1 MNYKY
6 KLSLKVVIFLFL
18 LLNNKLGFSQIFD
31 GLRVGGGVGVS
42 LYLGSQMDSKISTNT
57 FNKSEL
63 NSGYNLQ
70 IYKAIDSRNEFGLRF
85 LKSELWSFKSEN
97 QLGLNNNFNEIAF
110 VYQRSLNSNN
120 GMNRGGNF
128 TFNLLAG
135 IGLLDYSA
143 AFYTINPT
151 GEFNYFSSI
160 GNGYKPVQSPSYLI
174 REKKMAVSGIVGFN
188 IGCRI
193 APNLS
198 LFFENSVSLS
208 SSNKFT
214 GNLSLKSNLPNNG
227 FSYHAISLFIN
238 LGNQRGRLGCPK
250 F

>member
-1 MNYKY
+1 MNFNYKLPI
-6 KLSLKVVIFLFL
+6 KGLLFLSL
-18 LLNNKLGFSQIFD
+18 LLNYQFVFSQILD
-31 GLRVGGGVGVS
+31 GVRIGGGLGVS
-42 LYLGSQMDSKISTNT
+42 VYLGSQMDSKISTNT

-63 NSGYNLQ
+63 NSGFNVQ
-70 IYKAIDSRNEFGLRF
+70 IYKALDNKNELGIRF
-85 LKSELWSFKSEN
+85 LKSELWSFKSED

-110 VYQRSLNSNN
+110 IYQRSLNNNN
-120 GMNRGGNF
+120 GMNRGSF

-143 AFYTINPT
+143 AFYTINPN

-160 GNGYKPVQSPSYLI
+160 GNGYKPVQNSNLLI
-174 REKKMAVSGIVGFN
+174 REKKLAVSGILGFN

-198 LFFENSVSLS
+198 LFLENSVSLS

-227 FSYHAISLFIN
+227 FSYHALSLFIN
-238 LGNQRGRLGCPK
+238 LGNQRGRIGCPK